1 MHERV
6 GEAITKPWA
15 VKAVKKEI
23 RSRDG
28 RPVSVDDAAK
38 TGC

>member
-1 MHERV
+1 MLERV
-6 GEAITKPWA
+6 GEVISKSWV
-15 VKAVKKEI
+15 VKEVKKEI

-28 RPVSVDDAAK
+28 WPLSVDDAAK

>member
-1 MHERV
+1 MLERV
-6 GEAITKPWA
+6 GEAIAKSWA
-15 VKAVKKEI
+15 VKAVIKEI